1 MVASEFVFFTFF
13 EIVKGFL
20 KKCLVFARSIPI
32 RGMDYANFLPI
43 ANIIIFSCFVPPRL
57 ITSAHAFVDAFHS
70 AHCAQPLLALLPS

>member
-1 MVASEFVFFTFF
+1 MVASEFVFFAFY

-20 KKCLVFARSIPI
+20 KKMFGFCAFNPNKKQALCQ
-32 RGMDYANFLPI
+32 FLPI
-43 ANIIIFSCFVPPRL
+43 ANIIIFSWFAPPRL